1 MNLERPYTMLTTWQE
16 PPLCQGCR
24 DGAACIKEKLFKE
37 TTAAGYRASSYH
49 IKRTVKK
56 AYCPVFKPCQ
66 CTMSESDRE
75 RFLCERFKRQS
86 RYWDESNCPIVQS
99 RQDHINK
106 LESRRRK
113 QGHSASL
120 KRKVRDCD
128 PRALD

>member
-1 MNLERPYTMLTTWQE
+1 MLKTWQE
-16 PPLCQGCR
+16 PPLCQGR
-24 DGAACIKEKLFKE
+24 RAGAACIKEKLFKE

-56 AYCPVFKPCQ
+56 ASCPVSKSCQ

-99 RQDHINK
+99 RQDHLNK
-106 LESRRRK
+106 LKSKRK
-113 QGHSASL
+113 KRGDSASL
-120 KRKVRDCD
+120 KRKARDWD
-128 PRALD
+128 HRALN